1 MEEQL
6 LALVI
11 QQLAWQ
17 LDTYQSTDTKA
28 IGLLAFDGALGAFIS
43 TLHPMSHSLKW
54 LFFAALLLS
63 IVFCV
68 ASLWIR
74 RVYTGPDVQ
83 ALYQWRD
90 WSDDQDGILA
100 IIVNVDADVRRNRGP
115 LARKALY
122 WMIGALAMVLAVVI
136 LGVSFVSQ

>member
-1 MEEQL
+1 M
-6 LALVI
+6 
-11 QQLAWQ
+11 
-17 LDTYQSTDTKA
+17 
-28 IGLLAFDGALGAFIS
+28 
-43 TLHPMSHSLKW
+43 HPLSSGLKW

-83 ALYQWRD
+83 ALYQWHN
-90 WSDDQDGILA
+90 WSDDEEGILA
-100 IIVNVDADVRRNRGP
+100 IIVNVDADVRRNRVP

-122 WMIGALAMVLAVVI
+122 WMIAALAMVVAVIIVGI
-136 LGVSFVSQ
+136 SFISR

>member
-1 MEEQL
+1 MEEHL
-6 LALVI
+6 LTLVI

-28 IGLLAFDGALGAFIS
+28 IGLLAFDGALGALMS
-43 TLHPMSHSLKW
+43 ALHALSPTFRW
-54 LFFAALLLS
+54 PFFATLCLS

-74 RVYTGPDVQ
+74 RVYAGPDVQ
-83 ALYQWRD
+83 ALYQWHD
-90 WSDDQDGILA
+90 WSDDSEGILA
-100 IIVNVDADVRRNRGP
+100 IIVNVNADVHRNRSP

-122 WMIGALAMVLAVVI
+122 WMIAAFAMIVSVI
-136 LGVSFVSQ
+136 IVGIRFVS